1 MSFNYIVIG
10 GGTAGMVVA
19 TRLSEDPNVTV
30 LVVEAGADKSSDP
43 AVLTPAL
50 FSTQIG
56 KPEYDWMFRSTPQV
70 SHPSFRPS
78 PYQTSV
84 GSAC

>member
-1 MSFNYIVIG
+1 MSFNYIIVG

-19 TRLSEDPNVTV
+19 TRLSEDPRVTV
-30 LVVEAGADKSSDP
+30 LVLEAGADRSSDQ

-56 KPEYDWMFRSTPQV
+56 KPEYDWMFGSTRQV
-70 SHPSFRPS
+70 TTPSTETLERFS
-78 PYQTSV
+78 
-84 GSAC
+84 C